1 METNYG
7 SHAANIANHQ
17 AYLWVNAPL
26 KVYSKALERLEETDR
41 YLARLVRGLEERKT
55 TVESKVEEAYLADFD
70 TLDQDVR
77 LYVFENLA
85 EVLGA
90 TAPRERYRTVLTW
103 YFNSEVPEVTA

>member
-7 SHAANIANHQ
+7 SHAANIANYQ
-17 AYLWVNAPL
+17 AYLYENAPL
-26 KVYSKALERLEETDR
+26 KVYSKVLERLEETDH
-41 YLARLVRGLEERKT
+41 YLARLVRGLAERKT
-55 TVESKVEEAYLADFD
+55 TIESKVEEAYLADFD

-85 EVLGA
+85 EVLGSK
-90 TAPRERYRTVLTW
+90 APEERYRTVLTR